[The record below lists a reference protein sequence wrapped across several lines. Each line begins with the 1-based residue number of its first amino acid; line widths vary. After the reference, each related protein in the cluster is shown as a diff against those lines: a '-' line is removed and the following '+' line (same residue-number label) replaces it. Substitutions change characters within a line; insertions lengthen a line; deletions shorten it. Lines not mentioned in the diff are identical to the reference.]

1 MNGARVNLFD
11 QIETNKRNSIIL
23 AAIVLGVVIGFAYT
37 MAQIFDPASASLFL
51 LVAIVIMAIDIY
63 FSYYHGDQVV
73 LSSTKARP
81 ANTRVVAEKHLV
93 DVVEGLALAAGIPA
107 PKAYIIDSSEMNA
120 FATGR
125 DPQHASIAVTSAL
138 LANMNREEL
147 EGVLGHE
154 MSHVRNYDIRF
165 SMLVAVLVGLV
176 AILSNILMRSYWFGG
191 SRSGN
196 SDRDRRGGSI
206 QVFIIIGFVLAI
218 LSPIFVRFVQAAISR
233 KREYLADASS
243 AQLTRYPLGLA
254 NALEKI
260 KNRNTGKM
268 EVSEAVSHLFFADP
282 TRSPLDSI
290 YATHPPLEERIK
302 ILRAM

>member
-1 MNGARVNLFD
+1 MNGERISLFD
-11 QIETNKRNSIIL
+11 QIESNKRNSIL
-23 AAIVLGVVIGFAYT
+23 LTAIVLGVVIGLVYT

-51 LVAIVIMAIDIY
+51 FVAIIIMAIHIY
-63 FSYYHGDQVV
+63 ISYRYGDQVV
-73 LSSTKARP
+73 LSATKARP
-81 ANTRVVAEKHLV
+81 ANPRVVKEKHLV
-93 DVVEGLALAAGIPA
+93 DVVEGLALAAGIPT
-107 PKAYIIDSSEMNA
+107 PKAYIIDSPEMNA

-154 MSHVRNYDIRF
+154 LSHVRNYDIRF

-176 AILSNILMRSYWFGG
+176 AILSNLLMRSYWFGA
-191 SRSGN
+191 RGN
-196 SDRDRRGGSI
+196 SDRDRKGGVMI
-206 QVFIIIGFVLAI
+206 FILIGFVLAI
-218 LSPIFVRFVQAAISR
+218 LSPIFVRLVQAAISR

-260 KNRNTGKM
+260 KKMNTGKM
-268 EVSEAVSHLFFADP
+268 EVSEAVSHLFFTDP
-282 TRSPLDSI
+282 TRSPLDGI
-290 YATHPPLEERIK
+290 YATHPPIAERIK